1 MSVDV
6 IGLGR
11 YYIIVFVSLT
21 LKHDKKKEARK
32 KKAYKVLKCVF
43 VLLWA
48 KWATQA
54 VNL

>member
-6 IGLGR
+6 IGFVR
-11 YYIIVFVSLT
+11 YYIIVLVSLT
-21 LKHDKKKEARK
+21 LKHEKEAG
-32 KKAYKVLKCVF
+32 KKAYMVLKCVF
-43 VLLWA
+43 VLSWA